1 MLLRTMNKEK
11 IKESLR
17 KLVSRKLSSNIN
29 SFELLFILLIVA
41 QYDINFRQNLLD
53 RIESDILSDTQF
65 NSEHY
70 IREILKEYV

>member
-1 MLLRTMNKEK
+1 MKEQK

-17 KLVSRKLSSNIN
+17 KLISRKLSNNSN

-41 QYDINFRQNLLD
+41 QYDINFRNSLLD
-53 RIESDILSDTQF
+53 RIESDILSDSEF

-70 IREILKEYV
+70 IREILKEYVI